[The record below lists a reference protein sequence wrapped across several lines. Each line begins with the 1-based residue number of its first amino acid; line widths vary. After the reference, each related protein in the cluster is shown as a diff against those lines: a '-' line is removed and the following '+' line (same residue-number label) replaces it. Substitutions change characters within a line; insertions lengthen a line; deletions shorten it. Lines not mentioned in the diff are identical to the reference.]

1 MATKKTSTKKST
13 TKKAPARKAALR
25 KGSAKSS
32 SSRMI
37 ALTPES
43 GEFMTFRL
51 TRQTVYWMVL
61 GTVVVLFSIWIL
73 RLQSDVQSIY
83 DKIEATQAD
92 AESTYVDPATGSK
105 KN

>member
-13 TKKAPARKAALR
+13 PKKKLAAKR
-25 KGSAKSS
+25 TSAKSAQ
-32 SSRMI
+32 SRLV
-37 ALTPES
+37 ALTPET

-51 TRQTVYWMVL
+51 TRQTVYWLVL
-61 GTVVVLFSIWIL
+61 GAVVLLFSIWIL

-92 AESTYVDPATGSK
+92 AESIYIEPTTDTK

>member
-1 MATKKTSTKKST
+1 MATKKTP
-13 TKKAPARKAALR
+13 TKKATTKRAPAKKSAAKR
-25 KGSAKSS
+25 QSAA
-32 SSRMI
+32 I

-43 GEFMTFRL
+43 GDFMTFRL
-51 TRQTVYWMVL
+51 TRQTVYWLVL

-73 RLQSDVQSIY
+73 RLQSEVQSIY

-92 AESTYVDPATGSK
+92 AESTYVKPTDTK